1 MSNHAHVLGY
11 AAALV
16 ALGVGCSAPPQGA
29 ASPPPTAAGSAALP
43 SSGTTAAPAASGGP
57 AAPAEA
63 APAASASAAPA
74 GPDRDLNDIVKTVSA
89 NRGLFRACYDKALKA
104 HPGIEGKFVLKFAI
118 KPDGTVKSVDVDLS
132 KSQIRTED
140 MINCALQ
147 AGRGL
152 KFAESATGMQS
163 AASYPFD
170 FHPKAAKP

>member
-1 MSNHAHVLGY
+1 MSNDAHVLGY
-11 AAALV
+11 TAVLV
-16 ALGVGCSAPPQGA
+16 ALGAGCGGSQPQAA
-29 ASPPPTAAGSAALP
+29 ASPPPAVSASAVP
-43 SSGTTAAPAASGGP
+43 PEASSAPAAT
-57 AAPAEA
+57 ADAPA
-63 APAASASAAPA
+63 PSASAAPA

-89 NRGLFRACYDKALKA
+89 NRGLFRACYDKSLKA
-104 HPGIEGKFVLKFAI
+104 HPGIEGRFVLKFAI
-118 KPDGTVKSVDVDLS
+118 KPDGTVKSVDVDMS